1 MKAANIIWLILFLA
15 TEHVVSAQSF
25 RSDFDLLEK
34 SEKKTAATTPVKKTR
49 HWNPLANGYLLGVT
63 FYQRVISEQMATN
76 CAFELTCSRFSK
88 QMVSEFGIVKG
99 YFLTFDRLSRCTR
112 ISPLETYPIRLS
124 ATGKILETPAD
135 FHFH

>member
-1 MKAANIIWLILFLA
+1 MTTTPA
-15 TEHVVSAQSF
+15 
-25 RSDFDLLEK
+25 
-34 SEKKTAATTPVKKTR
+34 KKTWR
-49 HWNPLANGYLLGVT
+49 WNPITNGYLLGVT
-63 FYQRVISEQMATN
+63 FYQRAISEQMATN

-88 QMVSEFGIVKG
+88 QMVHEFGIIKG

-112 ISPLETYPIRLS
+112 ISPLETYPIRLT